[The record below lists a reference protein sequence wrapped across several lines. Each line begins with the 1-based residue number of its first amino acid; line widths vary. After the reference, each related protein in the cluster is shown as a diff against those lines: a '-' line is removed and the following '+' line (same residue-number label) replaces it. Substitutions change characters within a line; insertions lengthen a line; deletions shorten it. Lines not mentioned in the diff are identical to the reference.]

1 MNYQNYLLDATNA
14 VLDWD
19 IPDEALADA
28 ITAQAGMMTGAS
40 PDDITAFYPD

>member
-1 MNYQNYLLDATNA
+1 MNYQNYLIDATNA

-19 IPDEALADA
+19 ISDEALADA
-28 ITAQAGMMTGAS
+28 VIAQAGLMAGIN